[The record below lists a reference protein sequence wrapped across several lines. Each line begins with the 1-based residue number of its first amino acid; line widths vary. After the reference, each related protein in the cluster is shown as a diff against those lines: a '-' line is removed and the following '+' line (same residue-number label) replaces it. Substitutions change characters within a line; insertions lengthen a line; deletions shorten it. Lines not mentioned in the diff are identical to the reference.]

1 MLDGLRVFGR
11 AFALWWHDVLLFSV
25 LNLAWLALIGILAV
39 DVALKRPGMV
49 APEPDIELEA
59 P

>member
-1 MLDGLRVFGR
+1 MLIVVSIAVTVPL
-11 AFALWWHDVLLFSV
+11 AMALM
-25 LNLAWLALIGILAV
+25 AWLALIGILAV